1 MSSIALPY
9 LSAARVS
16 GPDAGAFLQAQLSA
30 DITGLQQGH
39 ATLACYCSPRG
50 QVFGLL
56 LVIREDD
63 DYLVLGAAS
72 LLPGMVK
79 RLQLYVLR
87 ARVQLAMVPELAVV
101 GLGVSGSPGSGAG
114 GFSPPGI
121 GLTYGLRETGSSSTA
136 PPAEWKALELARG
149 VAWLGPET
157 AERFIPQMLGFDRI
171 GAVSFTKGCYPG
183 QEIVAR
189 AKHLGKVKR
198 KPRFLR
204 AASGPI
210 PAGSSVRLIAGGQSL
225 DGTVVDS
232 VATGAPTD
240 PSDRQSLL
248 MVVSAEPSDPIEAIE
263 HEGRTYRCAT
273 M

>member
-30 DITGLQQGH
+30 DIAGLQEGH

-56 LVIREDD
+56 LVIRNDD
-63 DYLVLGAAS
+63 DYLLLGAAS
-72 LLPGMVK
+72 LLPGMVE
-79 RLQLYVLR
+79 RLRLYVLR
-87 ARVQLAMVPELAVV
+87 ARVQLAMVPELAVA
-101 GLGVSGSPGSGAG
+101 GLGADGSPDSAA

-121 GLTYGLRETGSSSTA
+121 GLTYGLQEAGSSSTA
-136 PPAEWKALELARG
+136 LPGDWKALELARG
-149 VAWLGPET
+149 IAWLGPET
-157 AERFIPQMLGFDRI
+157 TERFIPQMLGFDTI
-171 GAVSFTKGCYPG
+171 GAVSFSKGCYPG

-198 KPRFLR
+198 KPRFPR
-204 AASGPI
+204 AGSGPI

-232 VATGAPTD
+232 VALGV
-240 PSDRQSLL
+240 PSDGSDERSLL
-248 MVVSAEPSDPIEAIE
+248 MVVSAEPPDPVEAIE